1 MQNLQNL
8 EKWKFSKRFKI
19 CKICKKRKL
28 CKNLRVREDFPS
40 PCLPSG
46 VKKKACSSKTKVFRA
61 TYNIFQI
68 PIATYVLIKY
78 LYFFVASGRCL
89 NFSSTMV
96 LVLMLRYSLTRIRNL
111 GLSTILPLDHH
122 VYLHKLTGVVILV
135 LAWIHTLSH
144 LINFG
149 VNVQPDPVKFVQ
161 LNNDYWVEGGRHRR
175 ERASTKRHIIS

>member
-1 MQNLQNL
+1 MGLLLLSGLSSYFNLHIL
-8 EKWKFSKRFKI
+8 
-19 CKICKKRKL
+19 L
-28 CKNLRVREDFPS
+28 
-40 PCLPSG
+40 
-46 VKKKACSSKTKVFRA
+46 
-61 TYNIFQI
+61 
-68 PIATYVLIKY
+68 KY
-78 LYFFVASGRCL
+78 LYSFVASGRCL

-161 LNNDYWVEGGRHRR
+161 LNSDYWVIQPYWVTNASLPNWANIGYNTPPNCQIV
-175 ERASTKRHIIS
+175 ERCEDNRSGH